1 MQNDIIIPLLCRI
14 PSGTSP
20 ELCDLLH
27 GLLKRNAADRLD
39 FDVFFNHPFLRFVFL
54 ISPNNDFKP
63 SSTKIII
70 LI

>member
-1 MQNDIIIPLLCRI
+1 MTVIPFLCRI

-39 FDVFFNHPFLRFVFL
+39 FDVFFNHPFLRFV
-54 ISPNNDFKP
+54 S
-63 SSTKIII
+63 
-70 LI
+70 